1 MKKLRQCEK
10 IKKIRVGGGKRGG
23 RGGEGGRGRGGGKGR
38 IGVAHV
44 TKRETGS

>member
-1 MKKLRQCEK
+1 MWKKY
-10 IKKIRVGGGKRGG
+10 IKIRGGGGKRGG